1 MKIKISK
8 SSLKAFMQNY
18 LLYAFANP
26 EAVNSGN
33 DCYIGGFDVTEEEY
47 ENIREALSDWYVIL
61 DDAIARGDKEEI
73 ASIRRSIQ
81 FEMTRILIER
91 KLNEEN
97 ITLGELL
104 TA

>member
-1 MKIKISK
+1 MKIKISE

-18 LLYAFANP
+18 LFYAMANP

-33 DCYIGGFDVTEEEY
+33 DCYLGSFDITEEEY
-47 ENIREALSDWYVIL
+47 DNIKEALSDWYMIL
-61 DDAIARGDKEEI
+61 DDAIARGDKEET